1 MSQVLRLCLHGS
13 ALRNGIGTPHKSRAL
28 DIFRGDKL
36 PGRIKVYSWIA
47 PAHWFQ
53 CVRREVSPLMVS
65 NEAGWLSLSPT
76 VKYIFFVQPV
86 MRRHVPVSPG
96 KRNGTGYTAFKGVP
110 LSSAHQHN
118 VVY

>member
-1 MSQVLRLCLHGS
+1 
-13 ALRNGIGTPHKSRAL
+13 
-28 DIFRGDKL
+28 
-36 PGRIKVYSWIA
+36 
-47 PAHWFQ
+47 
-53 CVRREVSPLMVS
+53 MVS

-118 VVY
+118 VVYQCAREHHEPLCILDTRLLVAQCFQTAEFLPTDTCMGTTTRG